1 MHARRS
7 HLTPAE
13 DIEADPAE
21 ILAACLELADTV
33 DELVAELGGLAEKS
47 GAVASDV
54 VALLDPSDRRLAG
67 FAAGLDSLSREVV
80 PGLEALSRIVV
91 TQAEQLALAT
101 TEDDSRLQPSLT
113 SIAGDVTLARLARLH
128 RRARR
133 ARTWSVFDRSYHEG
147 RAAAFDAFGD
157 RLAEPVSMLNHV
169 HHELGDRTGH
179 ERLAGTLKALP
190 PLPGAGSANPS
201 PEEDRACRGSAVDG
215 ARQRNGQ
222 R

>member
-1 MHARRS
+1 M
-7 HLTPAE
+7 
-13 DIEADPAE
+13 
-21 ILAACLELADTV
+21 
-33 DELVAELGGLAEKS
+33 
-47 GAVASDV
+47 ASDV

-133 ARTWSVFDRSYHEG
+133 ARTWSVLTV
-147 RAAAFDAFGD
+147 A
-157 RLAEPVSMLNHV
+157 
-169 HHELGDRTGH
+169 TTK
-179 ERLAGTLKALP
+179 AG
-190 PLPGAGSANPS
+190 PLPSTPSVTAWPS
-201 PEEDRACRGSAVDG
+201 PCPC
-215 ARQRNGQ
+215 
-222 R
+222 